1 MSFIN
6 SSQNYDIMLL
16 GVTYIFFVIIVV
28 NGIIVKKT
36 DQILQKVDSNMSKG
50 KFISLIYK
58 ELWIVPLILIVYF
71 ILFLGLIYTIQ
82 FIIFILLKTER
93 APCLSSENQSDGS
106 KKEQDNDFFNYI
118 KKTIPIF
125 LKSLT
130 LVLILCNIF
139 VIPFIIIFM
148 IVLKK
153 KEKKSDDSEINFN
166 NSFIN
171 NIMVF
176 YKNAIIILAFFSFYY
191 FVL

>member
-36 DQILQKVDSNMSKG
+36 DQILQKVDPNMSKG

-106 KKEQDNDFFNYI
+106 KEEQDNDFFNYI